1 MHNVALH
8 VGEPEVAPAVT
19 ATSLGLSDSRRIN
32 DSRIFVHDW
41 VLGSQIRG
49 AIEAANADN
58 DMIQAA
64 HGWFEM
70 TLLRRLCAAS
80 IQPLHDL
87 PCGTVSC
94 TDRTRHEAGLYRAR
108 FT

>member
-1 MHNVALH
+1 MREQRDRYSSVQ
-8 VGEPEVAPAVT
+8 GM
-19 ATSLGLSDSRRIN
+19 
-32 DSRIFVHDW
+32 
-41 VLGSQIRG
+41 VLGSQVRG

-58 DMIQAA
+58 DMSQAA

-80 IQPLHDL
+80 VQPLHDL